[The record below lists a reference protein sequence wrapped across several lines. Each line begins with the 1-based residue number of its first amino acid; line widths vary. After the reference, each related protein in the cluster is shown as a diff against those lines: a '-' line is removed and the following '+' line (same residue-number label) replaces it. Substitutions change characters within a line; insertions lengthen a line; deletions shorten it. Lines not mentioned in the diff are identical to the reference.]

1 MSWPSFS
8 FPMGAWFFAVLIP
21 VIIMYFLKLKRP
33 RVEISSL
40 ALWQAVIN
48 DQRVNSPFQR
58 FRRNLLLLLQLILLI
73 LIILALMQP
82 FLSAGPETAEYLPI
96 LIDCSASMSARGD
109 TDDTTRLDLAKEKA
123 RALIENL
130 RGQGRIALFS
140 FDTTGR
146 RLTEF
151 TDDQSRLL
159 RALDK
164 IKPSHRP
171 GSLDEVLRMADAY
184 SRSAPIERVVVITD
198 GNLKESV
205 DFELPFELSLQPV
218 AAGGVNVGI
227 TEMNA
232 RRSDRESWEVF
243 VRVSGSVGEVGD
255 AELTLT
261 MDDRV
266 VGREQ
271 VSVSP
276 DEPTERLVFTVDTPN
291 TALLQAKLTFPG
303 SKDSLDIDNSV
314 WLSLPQPRPLKVR
327 TSPDLYSWQHAFNVL
342 EGIELDAAESP
353 QVPEYDLIVSDSM
366 DLAGID
372 APILVYVGLVPDEI
386 SDLVSVAETEPGEEP
401 TEVVVWEPTSTLL
414 QHVKLRQ
421 VQIAEKAR
429 YVSGADEAKLEDR
442 GYEVLV
448 HGANGPLLLQKRQ
461 GLRTEYFF
469 LFHTDRSTLP
479 YRLAFPILVSNAT
492 QAALK
497 QASLSEVS
505 AIPTGVLPPIAVEP
519 ERSFTVSRPD
529 GDIQTLQ
536 STPSGMLSGISADV
550 VGKYEIEDSGDL
562 VATLGTGTLNSMET
576 SLRSVDDFKFNDL
589 SVEVEESELVEG
601 DQRFWRILAFLAFA
615 FLLIE
620 WWYFQRDK
628 SGAVA

>member
-1 MSWPSFS
+1 MNWPSFA

-58 FRRNLLLLLQLILLI
+58 FRRNLLLLLQLILLT

-82 FLSAGPETAEYLPI
+82 FFSAGPETREYLPV
-96 LIDCSASMSARGD
+96 LIDCSASMSARGNS
-109 TDDTTRLDLAKEKA
+109 DDTTRLELAKEKA
-123 RALIENL
+123 RSLIENL

-159 RALDK
+159 RALDNLT
-164 IKPSHRP
+164 PGHRP

-184 SRSAPIERVVVITD
+184 SRSAPIERVIVITD

-205 DFELPFELSLQPV
+205 DFELPFELSLQSVPP
-218 AAGGVNVGI
+218 GGANMGI

-243 VRVSGSVGEVGD
+243 VRVSGSMGEVGD

-261 MDDRV
+261 LDGNV

-271 VSVSP
+271 VSTTP
-276 DEPTERLVFTVDTPN
+276 DERTERIVFTVDAAEA
-291 TALLQAKLTFPG
+291 ALLHAELTFPG

-314 WLSLPQPRPLKVR
+314 WLSLPTPRPLKVR
-327 TSPDLYSWQHAFNVL
+327 TSPELFSWQHAFNVL
-342 EGIELDAAESP
+342 DDIELDTAESP
-353 QVPEYDLIVSDSM
+353 QVPEYDLIVSDTM
-366 DLAGID
+366 ELQGID
-372 APILVYVGLVPDEI
+372 APILVYVGLVPEEI
-386 SDLVSVAETEPGEEP
+386 SDLVSVADTESGEDP
-401 TEVVVWEPTSTLL
+401 TEVVVWEPTSPLL

-429 YVSGADEAKLEDR
+429 YLDGADEAKLEDR

-505 AIPTGVLPPIAVEP
+505 AFPTGVLPPIAVEP
-519 ERSFTVSRPD
+519 DRAYTVSRPD
-529 GDIQTLQ
+529 GEIQTLQ
-536 STPSGMLSGISADV
+536 STASGMLSGISADI
-550 VGKYEIEDSGDL
+550 VGKYQIEDSGDQ
-562 VATLGTGTLNSMET
+562 VATMGAGILNTMET

-589 SVEVEESELVEG
+589 RVEVEEPELIRS
-601 DQRFWRILAFLAFA
+601 DQRFWRVLAGLAFA
-615 FLLIE
+615 FLLFE
-620 WWYFQRDK
+620 WWYFQREK
-628 SGAVA
+628 SGAAA